1 MAVCEKTG
9 KHTQIGNNVSH
20 ANNRTRRLF
29 KANLQQVKV
38 VDESGTVRRAH
49 VSTKALKGNK
59 VMKAPPRQAMLRQLA
74 AEGKPTG
81 GNKAAAKK

>member
-29 KANLQQVKV
+29 RANLQDVKI
-38 VDESGTVRRAH
+38 VDETGTVRRAT
-49 VSTKALKGNK
+49 VSTKALKGNA
-59 VMKAPPRQAMLRQLA
+59 VLKAPPRQAILKQLA
-74 AEGKPTG
+74 ADGKPVG
-81 GNKAAAKK
+81 KNKAKRK